1 MHRLVNAFDGGD
13 PMKYDVVIVGGGAAG
28 SVLASRLAADGKT
41 SVLVL
46 EAGPDYP
53 DPATLPDEVKFGHTR
68 FAEAP
73 DSQHNWALRGTIT
86 EEQGAIHVAQGKV
99 IGGGSSINGQAMQRG
114 FPEDFDSWAAFGN
127 DEWSYEKIVP
137 FFRKSERDLDIQ
149 DNYCHGSDG
158 PIPVRRRQAGPL
170 PAIQQAFHAACL
182 EAGFGTTNDKNGL
195 HPAGLGI
202 SPSNNIDG
210 VRVSTAMGHLNP
222 VRHHL
227 NLTVRGRVFV
237 HKIVIKDGRAVGV
250 EAESGGQVFQVEA
263 DRVVLSAGAIRS
275 PHLLMLSGIGPEDH
289 LQQFGIPTVRHLPGV
304 GQNLMN
310 HASAQMTFKV
320 KDGISLEAH
329 RDAAHFSLHYT
340 APGSSVVNDMVM
352 RTTTMVDER
361 QERVPGVRTKFLSG
375 DVPPERVARIS
386 CTLGLPD
393 GSGYVRLAS
402 ADPSVQPSFNYCYLQ
417 HPNDLRRVR
426 EGVRMAARLLESG
439 VYNDVADYRI
449 HPADDILA
457 NDDALDLWMR
467 QTVGSA
473 RHVSGTCK
481 MGPDTDPMAVVD
493 QHCRVKGIQ
502 GLWVADASVMPRIP
516 RSGGAHATVIMIGER
531 VVDWVAA
538 G

>member
-1 MHRLVNAFDGGD
+1 
-13 PMKYDVVIVGGGAAG
+13 MKYDIVIVGGGAAG
-28 SVLASRLAADGKT
+28 SVLASRLAADAQT

-53 DPATLPDEVKFGHTR
+53 DPANLPDDVKFGHTR

-73 DSQHNWALRGTIT
+73 DSKHNWALRGTVT
-86 EEQGAIHVAQGKV
+86 EEQGTIHVAQGKV

-114 FPEDFDSWAAFGN
+114 FPEDFDSWAALGN

-137 FFRKSERDLDIQ
+137 YFRKSERDLDIQ

-158 PIPVRRRQAGPL
+158 PIPVRRRQTGPT
-170 PAIQQAFHAACL
+170 PAIQQAFHSACAQ
-182 EAGFGTTNDKNGL
+182 AGFGATNDKNGL
-195 HPAGLGI
+195 HPAGLGVT
-202 SPSNNIDG
+202 PSNNLDG
-210 VRVSTAMGHLNP
+210 VRVSTAMGHLGP

-237 HKIVIKDGRAVGV
+237 RKILIENGKAVGV
-250 EAESGGQVFQVEA
+250 EAESGGQVFRVEA
-263 DRVVLSAGAIRS
+263 DKVVLSSGAIRS
-275 PHLLMLSGIGPEDH
+275 PHLLMLSGIGSEDH
-289 LQQFGIPTVRHLPGV
+289 LQQFGIPVIRHLPGV

-310 HASAQMTFKV
+310 HLSAQTTFKV
-320 KDGISLEAH
+320 KDGVTLAGHH
-329 RDAAHFSLHYT
+329 RDAIHFALHYT
-340 APGSSVVNDMVM
+340 AEGSSTVNDMVL
-352 RTTTMVDER
+352 RTSPVIDER
-361 QERVPGVRTKFLSG
+361 EERVRGVRTKYLIG
-375 DVPPERVARIS
+375 DVPPEKAARIS

-402 ADPSVQPSFNYCYLQ
+402 ADPNVQPEFNYCYLR
-417 HPNDLRRVR
+417 HSNDIRRVR
-426 EGVRMAARLLESG
+426 EAVRLAAKLLESDA
-439 VYNDVADYRI
+439 YKDVADYRI
-449 HPADDILA
+449 HPANDILA
-457 NDDALDLWMR
+457 SDDALDLWIR
-467 QTVGSA
+467 QTVGTA

-481 MGPDTDPMAVVD
+481 MGPDSDPMAVVD
-493 QHCRVKGIQ
+493 QYCRVKGVQ

>member
-1 MHRLVNAFDGGD
+1 
-13 PMKYDVVIVGGGAAG
+13 MKYNVVIVGGGAAG
-28 SVLASRLAADGKT
+28 SVLASRLAADAQT
-41 SVLVL
+41 SVLLL

-53 DPATLPDEVKFGHTR
+53 DPAHLPDDVKFGHTR

-86 EEQGAIHVAQGKV
+86 EDQGAIHVAQGKV

-114 FPEDFDSWAAFGN
+114 FPEDFDSWAALGN
-127 DEWSYEKIVP
+127 DEWSYDKIVP
-137 FFRKSERDLDIQ
+137 YFRKSERDLDIQ

-158 PIPVRRRQAGPL
+158 PMPVRRRQSGPL

-182 EAGFGTTNDKNGL
+182 QAGFGTTNDKNGL
-195 HPAGLGI
+195 HPGGLGI

-210 VRVSTAMGHLNP
+210 VRMSTAMTHLNP

-237 HKIVIKDGRAVGV
+237 RKILIEGGKAVGV
-250 EAESGGQVFQVEA
+250 EAESGGKVFQIGA
-263 DRVVLSAGAIRS
+263 DRVVLSSGAIRS
-275 PHLLMLSGIGPEDH
+275 PHLLMLSGIGPADH
-289 LQQFGIPTVRHLPGV
+289 LREFGIPTVYHLPGV

-310 HASAQMTFKV
+310 HLSAQVTFKV
-320 KDGISLEAH
+320 KDGIPLAGHH

-340 APGSSVVNDMVM
+340 APGSSAANDMVL
-352 RTTTMVDER
+352 RSTPVVDER
-361 QERVPGVRTKFLSG
+361 QERVAGVRTKYLSG
-375 DVPPERVARIS
+375 DVPPEQVARIS

-393 GSGYVRLAS
+393 GSGYVKLAS
-402 ADPSVQPSFNYCYLQ
+402 ADPGVQPAFNYCYLQ
-417 HPNDLRRVR
+417 HPNDARRVR
-426 EGVRMAARLLESG
+426 DGVRLAARLLASDL
-439 VYNDVADYRI
+439 YKDVADRRI
-449 HPADDILA
+449 HPTDEILA
-457 NDDALDLWMR
+457 DDDALDLWVR
-467 QTVGSA
+467 QTVGTA

-481 MGPDTDPMAVVD
+481 MGPDADPMAVVD
-493 QHCRVKGIQ
+493 QYCRVKGIQ

-531 VVDWVAA
+531 VVDWIAA